1 MIAIRFP
8 RTKGLSL
15 AVLLLLVVAGIAGC
29 GEDSSAG
36 KDLQVSNQQ
45 DTFQFQVTDMKH
57 YSHTYTYTWANS
69 GASASVNQACSITGG
84 TATLVLRDGNGASVY
99 AQSLKANG
107 TFNTTAGAPGNWT
120 VQVLVNDVSGTL
132 NFRAQ
137 KL

>member
-1 MIAIRFP
+1 MIAIRC
-8 RTKGLSL
+8 
-15 AVLLLLVVAGIAGC
+15 AVRNRLPFAALLFLVIAGVAGC

-45 DTFQFQVTDMKH
+45 DSFQFQVTDVKH

-84 TATLVLRDGNGASVY
+84 AATLILRDANGASVY
-99 AQSLKANG
+99 AQSLKSNG
-107 TFNTTAGAPGNWT
+107 TFNSTAGAPGNWT
-120 VQVLVNDVSGTL
+120 VEVLLSNASGTL